1 MICKIVWKVSE
12 VETLLVMETVKGEL
26 LVVVLVLG
34 LEILMNHIGLNDEDT
49 MGCSFGSFDGMT
61 YEKPREFIARKYFEE
76 KNNPSYIH
84 H

>member
-1 MICKIVWKVSE
+1 M
-12 VETLLVMETVKGEL
+12 METVKGEL

-61 YEKPREFIARKYFEE
+61 YEK
-76 KNNPSYIH
+76 NP
-84 H
+84 